1 MQNCFIDVRLSEQN
15 KVYKEEM
22 YEVQQL
28 GILQQLL
35 YNLYKRKHSYRQ
47 PFCFF
52 FFWLL
57 FVLCLFAYVMH
68 VYMFSHVRFFVTPMD
83 CKPARL
89 ICPCESPGKNTGV
102 HCHFLLQGIFLA
114 QGSNPCL
121 LWFLH

>member
-1 MQNCFIDVRLSEQN
+1 MKFSNWAF
-15 KVYKEEM
+15 
-22 YEVQQL
+22 
-28 GILQQLL
+28 
-35 YNLYKRKHSYRQ
+35 YNSFYTICTRENTATDNL
-47 PFCFF
+47 FAFF
-52 FFWLL
+52 FFWRL